1 MSALLNA
8 LKARMAVQ
16 PTARDVAGHAQRSA
30 RPVSSND
37 QPSPPPAKRSGPVSP
52 RNDSARRLMLM
63 GDLVRDVPVEELEAD
78 LVGDELAWSIGRFDH
93 SSSPVAFPIHP
104 VASPK
109 GEAV

>member
-1 MSALLNA
+1 VSALLNA
-8 LKARMAVQ
+8 LKASIAVP
-16 PTARDVAGHAQRSA
+16 PTTRDVAGHAERSA
-30 RPVSSND
+30 RPVSSDD

-63 GDLVRDVPVEELEAD
+63 GDLVRDVPVEGLVAD
-78 LVGDELAWSIGRFDH
+78 LVGDELAWSIGRFNH
-93 SSSPVAFPIHP
+93 SSSPVPSPIDL